1 MSTDRPDDFA
11 DPPPVNPADAVDL
24 GAAARPD
31 SRLGLRLFLLLDLAV
46 RLFVWGNALTLT
58 LIAFN
63 AWQAWPAS
71 PLGAAP
77 LDVWH
82 TVRRVTEFVLLF
94 NAIYVLELVVL
105 RLLVPTPRE
114 GRYRLTDRVPP
125 RPVLYS
131 TLLATLTKARYQA
144 PFPGFLVF
152 HLANLPPLCWLMGP
166 VFGPRSRSTYV
177 TEPQVLDP
185 HFVTI
190 GRNVVIGFNAFIVG
204 HYQLRDEVVFKRTII
219 EDDVVIGAHAAVGG
233 GVHIKSGAIVG
244 AGSVVVPDTVIGE
257 NEFWFGVP
265 ARRVKRLAPTATPPA
280 DPA

>member
-1 MSTDRPDDFA
+1 VSTDRPDDSPT
-11 DPPPVNPADAVDL
+11 PPPAGAADAAGL
-24 GAAARPD
+24 RAAAHPD
-31 SRLGLRLFLLLDLAV
+31 SRGGLRLFLLLDLGV
-46 RLFVWGNALTLT
+46 RLFVWGNALTLS
-58 LIAFN
+58 LITFN
-63 AWQAWPAS
+63 AWQAWPTS

-114 GRYRLTDRVPP
+114 GRYRLTEHVPP

-131 TLLATLTKARYQA
+131 TLLATLTKARLQA

-166 VFGPRSRSTYV
+166 VFGPRSRSAYV

-190 GRNVVIGFNAFIVG
+190 GRNVTIGLNAIIAG

-219 EDDVVIGAHAAVGG
+219 EDNVVIGAHAAVGG
-233 GVHIKSGAIVG
+233 GVHIKAGAIVG
-244 AGSVVVPDTVIGE
+244 AGSVVLPDTVIGE

-265 ARRVKRLAPTATPPA
+265 ARRVKRLAPTDAPPA
-280 DPA
+280 DTA